1 MGYSPPGRKESVM
14 IEQLTHT
21 HTHTHTHTRGINCSA
36 PNTVRHRSVLKEKKK
51 LFFQKENFSKEMR
64 RSGFDSSGSTYFYEQ
79 RTSHCNNFK
88 EY

>member
-1 MGYSPPGRKESVM
+1 MGYSPPGRKESDM

-21 HTHTHTHTRGINCSA
+21 HTHTHTHVELIALPQIQSDTGVFS
-36 PNTVRHRSVLKEKKK
+36 KKK
-51 LFFQKENFSKEMR
+51 RNSMFFQKDNFSKEMR